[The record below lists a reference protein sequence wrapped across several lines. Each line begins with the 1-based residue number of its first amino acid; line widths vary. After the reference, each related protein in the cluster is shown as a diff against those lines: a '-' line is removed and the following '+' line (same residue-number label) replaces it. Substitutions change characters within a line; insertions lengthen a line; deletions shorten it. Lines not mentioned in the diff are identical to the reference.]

1 MSRCLFCIQ
10 IYSFIPTNPYYHF
23 QHRSAKKTVFSGWKS
38 PHPRRFTPTPSSEF
52 RRLHTQKNEPRL
64 PRGQQLLF
72 ELAIK
77 LP

>member
-1 MSRCLFCIQ
+1 MFVLYTNLQF
-10 IYSFIPTNPYYHF
+10 YSDQSLLPFSTSF
-23 QHRSAKKTVFSGWKS
+23 SKKTVFSGWKS

-77 LP
+77 LS

>member
-10 IYSFIPTNPYYHF
+10 IYSFIPTSPYYH
-23 QHRSAKKTVFSGWKS
+23 RSEKKTTVFSGWKS
-38 PHPRRFTPTPSSEF
+38 PHPPRPSSEF

-77 LP
+77 LS

>member
-1 MSRCLFCIQ
+1 MFVLYTNLQF
-10 IYSFIPTNPYYHF
+10 YSDQSLLPSF
-23 QHRSAKKTVFSGWKS
+23 RRKKTVFSGWKS

-77 LP
+77 LS